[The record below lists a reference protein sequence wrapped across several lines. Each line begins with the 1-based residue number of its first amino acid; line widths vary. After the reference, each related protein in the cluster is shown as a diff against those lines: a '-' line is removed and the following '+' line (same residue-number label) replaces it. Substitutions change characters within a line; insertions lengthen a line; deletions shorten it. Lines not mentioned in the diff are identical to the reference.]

1 MKKKII
7 LLSFFT
13 LFTLPIFAQSI
24 FDAVKNNDIPGI
36 QFLAVNGANLNAH
49 NAQGETPLIIAV
61 ENGQLR
67 VAKILLELNA
77 NIDMKDKKG
86 NTALIAA
93 VNTDKLDIVRYLI
106 NRGAD
111 VGITDKKH
119 MSAADYARVQAN
131 ADILTLFKSD
141 I

>member
-1 MKKKII
+1 MKKKIL
-7 LLSFFT
+7 LLSLFT
-13 LFTLPIFAQSI
+13 LFALPIFAQNV
-24 FDAVKNNDIPGI
+24 FDAVQNNDIPGI
-36 QFLAVNGANLNAH
+36 QFLAANGSNLNAR

-61 ENGQLR
+61 ANGQLR

-86 NTALIAA
+86 NTALIEA
-93 VNTDKLDIVRYLI
+93 VNTDKLDIVKYLI

-111 VGITDKKH
+111 ISITDKKH
-119 MSAADYARVQAN
+119 MSAADYAKIQAN
-131 ADILTLFKSD
+131 ADMLTLFKSN